1 MSIGNR
7 AYDAFAVEGGP
18 ARAALSA
25 LLDAKGSPALYSDV
39 MLRLGTILGD
49 RLSAAIP
56 VTDQCLLASTAE
68 DADFLTKGIYDSL
81 KANHQTKAAVFWN
94 NHYNVP
100 GGSIAPVVHK
110 FLEPGYQRAN
120 VLVIAKAVISGSC
133 VVRTNILE
141 LIEELDVKQI
151 FIVSPVMHADSEQL
165 LKEEFPE
172 EIANK
177 FVFVFLAVDELKVK
191 GEVIPGIGGEIYGL
205 LGLGDQPARTGY
217 MPKLVKQLA
226 AL

>member
-1 MSIGNR
+1 MSIGKR

-25 LLDAKGSPALYSDV
+25 LLEAKGSPVLYSDV
-39 MLRLGTILGD
+39 MHRLGTILGD

-56 VTDQCLLASTAE
+56 ATDRCLLASTAE

-81 KANHQTKAAVFWN
+81 SANHQTKAAVFWN

-110 FLEPGYQRAN
+110 FLEPGYQYAN

-141 LIEELDVKQI
+141 LIEDLDVKQI
-151 FIVSPVMHADSEQL
+151 FIVSPVMHADSERL

-177 FVFVFLAVDELKVK
+177 FEFIVLAIDETKVK
-191 GEVIPGIGGEIYGL
+191 GEVVPGIGGEIYGL